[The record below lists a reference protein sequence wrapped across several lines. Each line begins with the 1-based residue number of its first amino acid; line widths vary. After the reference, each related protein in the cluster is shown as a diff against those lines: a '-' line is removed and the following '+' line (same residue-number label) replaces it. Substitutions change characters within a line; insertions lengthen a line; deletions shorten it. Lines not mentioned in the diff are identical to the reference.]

1 MVNEILN
8 STKSFFLKSKRVW
21 YVLKKPTK
29 EEFVTIA
36 KISAVGILVVG
47 VVGFMISIAMGYFT

>member
-1 MVNEILN
+1 MNETLN
-8 STKSFFLKSKRVW
+8 NLKSFFFKSKRVW

-36 KISAVGILVVG
+36 KISAIGILVVG
-47 VVGFMISIAMGYFT
+47 VVGFMISIAMGYIV